1 MRPAGAT
8 AVAGSGLKDTLLA
21 EVKTAKATLYNLA
34 IAMAQRIDVSETAV
48 TFTFAANHNMAR
60 AQLEQ
65 SREWLELLTERL
77 TGRRIPVRA
86 VQAEGDAPPGPGAQ
100 APAAGAPDAAAPG
113 KPARD
118 LRAEAMASS
127 AVQAVLDVF
136 PAELG
141 DIEEM

>member
-1 MRPAGAT
+1 M
-8 AVAGSGLKDTLLA
+8 LA
-21 EVKTAKATLYNLA
+21 EVRTSKSTLYNLA

-86 VQAEGDAPPGPGAQ
+86 VQAEGDAPPAPGAL
-100 APAAGAPDAAAPG
+100 APAATSSAPAASG
-113 KPARD
+113 KPVRD
-118 LRAEAMASS
+118 LRAEAMSSS
-127 AVQAVLDVF
+127 AVQAMLEVF

-141 DIEEM
+141 DVEEV